1 MQKYQHIIELLICIL
16 QIIVVI
22 FLFPITVFL
31 EYIQLQSYQI
41 KLYYYHSQVNLKF
54 DLVLFL

>member
-31 EYIQLQSYQI
+31 EYIQLQSCQI